1 MFAARLTPCP
11 FKTNS
16 KCATTR
22 TVRWFVFSKSA
33 AYSCECEL
41 VCRSVR
47 IAEAHQWAKAHFLVG
62 ARIDLATQ
70 AQAAENMAFD
80 LEKVQNI
87 ADRVA
92 RSSGLEV
99 VDVEVSGGGKHRTL
113 RVFIDRPGAAP
124 AADRPD
130 GVTHED
136 CAKFSRE
143 FGTIVDVEDAFPGGS
158 YVLEVS
164 SPGLDRKLTKAA
176 DFERF
181 RGQRVKLMTREPVD
195 NNRHFEGKLE
205 SFENGKLLLDL
216 SAARKKKMR
225 PKEGESSRV
234 EIELRNVE
242 KANLVPE
249 I

>member
-1 MFAARLTPCP
+1 
-11 FKTNS
+11 
-16 KCATTR
+16 
-22 TVRWFVFSKSA
+22 
-33 AYSCECEL
+33 
-41 VCRSVR
+41 
-47 IAEAHQWAKAHFLVG
+47 VG
-62 ARIDLATQ
+62 ASPLFTWCQLRPDHETQ
-70 AQAAENMAFD
+70 IAENMAFD
-80 LEKVQNI
+80 FDKIRQI
-87 ADRVA
+87 AERVA
-92 RSSGLEV
+92 SSSGLEV
-99 VDVEVSGGGKHRTL
+99 VDVEVAGAGKHRML

-124 AADRPD
+124 TPGRPD

-136 CAKFSRE
+136 CSQFSRE
-143 FGTIVDVEDAFPGGS
+143 FGTIVDVEDVLPGGS

-181 RGQRVKLMTREPVD
+181 RGQRVKLTTREPVN

-205 SFENGKLLLDL
+205 SFESGKLLLDL

-225 PKEGESSRV
+225 PKEGESQKV
-234 EIELRNVE
+234 EIELKNIE